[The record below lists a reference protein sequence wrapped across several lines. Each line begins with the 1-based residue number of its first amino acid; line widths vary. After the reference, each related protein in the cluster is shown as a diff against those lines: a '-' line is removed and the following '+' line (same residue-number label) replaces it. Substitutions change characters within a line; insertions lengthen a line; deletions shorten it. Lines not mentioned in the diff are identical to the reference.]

1 MGENTKLALW
11 ISAIVVL
18 ILGISTYVVLA
29 LISRRIRKKY
39 LEKSQ
44 AETMIQIQSM
54 RNDLGTLPFDLK
66 DHFKSKALD
75 LDIEGLINTIYQNS
89 YSKVLV
95 LSTKDQFYISAIAN
109 KVKATVYYDALEID
123 LPKINEAKE
132 NFPADFPNQ
141 IHLLEQEKL
150 DFIAIEGTNQDLND
164 LFDKYYSQ
172 LNTNGMIAISYA
184 NNPKPEIKKLISH
197 LKLIGITYEV
207 SYLSSKY
214 LFIVKK

>member
-1 MGENTKLALW
+1 
-11 ISAIVVL
+11 
-18 ILGISTYVVLA
+18 
-29 LISRRIRKKY
+29 
-39 LEKSQ
+39 
-44 AETMIQIQSM
+44 M

-89 YSKVLV
+89 YSKVLI
-95 LSTKDQFYISAIAN
+95 LSTKDPFYISAIAN

-141 IHLLEQEKL
+141 IHLLGDQKL

-172 LNTNGMIAISYA
+172 LNSNGMIAISYA
-184 NNPKPEIKKLISH
+184 NNSKSEIKKLISH
-197 LKLIGITYEV
+197 LKLTGITYEV